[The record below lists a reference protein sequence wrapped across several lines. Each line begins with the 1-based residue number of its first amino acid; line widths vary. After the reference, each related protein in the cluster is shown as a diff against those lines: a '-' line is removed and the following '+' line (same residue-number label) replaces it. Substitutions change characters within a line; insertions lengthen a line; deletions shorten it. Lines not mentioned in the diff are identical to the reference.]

1 MRFIYMTGHT
11 DGGSATLTRNNNMVR
26 NYCRNHGKL
35 LYDFA
40 DIESHDPAGNYYP
53 NTDDSCD
60 WCGQWCQSGPV
71 DCQGPPGDC
80 AHSHPFNCQ
89 LKGRA
94 FWWMMARLAGWD
106 GTPST
111 EPPAATTVAVV
122 AAAPGVFVIG
132 PAGQG
137 AVLNRP
143 AYSVNGPSNPAAT
156 GSVISVFA
164 TSGGLT
170 QPRGEDG
177 KVVEEPQALEL
188 PVTATIG
195 SLPATVLYAGAA
207 PSLVT
212 GALQFDIIVPAGA
225 PAGDAV
231 ALVITVG
238 GRQSQ
243 PGVTIAVS
251 RP

>member
-1 MRFIYMTGHT
+1 M
-11 DGGSATLTRNNNMVR
+11 
-26 NYCRNHGKL
+26 
-35 LYDFA
+35 
-40 DIESHDPAGNYYP
+40 
-53 NTDDSCD
+53 
-60 WCGQWCQSGPV
+60 
-71 DCQGPPGDC
+71 
-80 AHSHPFNCQ
+80 
-89 LKGRA
+89 
-94 FWWMMARLAGWD
+94 
-106 GTPST
+106 
-111 EPPAATTVAVV
+111 
-122 AAAPGVFVIG
+122 
-132 PAGQG
+132 
-137 AVLNRP
+137 
-143 AYSVNGPSNPAAT
+143 NGPSNPAAT

-225 PAGDAV
+225 PAGDAA

>member
-1 MRFIYMTGHT
+1 M
-11 DGGSATLTRNNNMVR
+11 
-26 NYCRNHGKL
+26 
-35 LYDFA
+35 
-40 DIESHDPAGNYYP
+40 
-53 NTDDSCD
+53 
-60 WCGQWCQSGPV
+60 
-71 DCQGPPGDC
+71 
-80 AHSHPFNCQ
+80 
-89 LKGRA
+89 
-94 FWWMMARLAGWD
+94 
-106 GTPST
+106 
-111 EPPAATTVAVV
+111 
-122 AAAPGVFVIG
+122 
-132 PAGQG
+132 
-137 AVLNRP
+137 
-143 AYSVNGPSNPAAT
+143 
-156 GSVISVFA
+156 SVFA

-177 KVVEEPQALEL
+177 KVVEKPQALEL

-212 GALQFDIIVPAGA
+212 GALQLDIIVPAGA

-231 ALVITVG
+231 PLVITVG